1 MSLPQER
8 MTEQRRR
15 LHDDIYGLDQE
26 ALGGSGPSV
35 VTVSSLLASLA
46 ATEVMWPAHRSCDR
60 RRRNL
65 RTAAASEPW
74 DDHAMED
81 ATAARSASA
90 GAPLS
95 RHVAAG

>member
-35 VTVSSLLASLA
+35 VTVSSVLASLA
-46 ATEVMWPAHRSCDR
+46 AIEVTCLLTGLRPPALQHP
-60 RRRNL
+60 
-65 RTAAASEPW
+65 TAATSEPW
-74 DDHAMED
+74 DHHVTRERRDRCPFCQRWR
-81 ATAARSASA
+81 AA
-90 GAPLS
+90 S
-95 RHVAAG
+95 RHLAAG